1 MCRPGA
7 VFVCLLYASAALAA
21 DDLRRFEDFF
31 RVNSRDGRVRYIAVA
46 RFWSDIDNRYLM
58 TATRRAI
65 DSGLTEGL
73 RRSGDT
79 TDFAAIRGSLEA
91 AFVDEFITTLAVYKI
106 VNKRLQFDLY
116 YLPVLDDPDR
126 FGPEL
131 ASNRLIRL
139 NDTGGLQAALAH
151 ARAPVSMPALRE
163 TFDLITATAPAGE
176 RYTYLG
182 GVITVSARILDL
194 RLNYRKPR
202 PKPRQ
207 NAVKGF
213 VRLRRFFTA
222 HHFADTEITGNSF
235 AWPAATAGAQYV
247 TVDHISKFSIG
258 QPRPKPRLL
267 NIHFGLLLDGY
278 DNDLQA
284 DAQLREGGA
293 PEFLLVEN
301 VPLLRYIG
309 HVERTN
315 RPARTGV
322 PTLCRHGSART
333 MEVQRLSIRLPSGA
347 LALSDCQVTGYSV
360 LASARLRW
368 LRRQFPKFADYLE
381 LQRFGYAK

>member
-1 MCRPGA
+1 MCRAGA
-7 VFVCLLYASAALAA
+7 VFVCLLYAAAAPAA
-21 DDLRRFEDFF
+21 DELRRFEDFF
-31 RVNSRDGRVRYIAVA
+31 RVNDRDGRLRYIAVA
-46 RFWSDIDNRYLM
+46 RFWSDIDNRYLAA
-58 TATRRAI
+58 ATRRAI

-73 RRSGDT
+73 SRSGDT
-79 TDFAAIRGSLEA
+79 MDFTALRGSVEA
-91 AFVDEFITTLAVYKI
+91 AFVDEFITTLAIYKI

-116 YLPVLDDPDR
+116 HLPVLDDPDR

-131 ASNRLIRL
+131 ASNRLVRL
-139 NDTGGLQAALAH
+139 NDTGGLQAAMAH

-163 TFDLITATAPAGE
+163 AFDLITETAPAGE

-194 RLNYRKPR
+194 RPNYRKPR

-222 HHFADTEITGNSF
+222 HRFDDAEITGNNF
-235 AWPAATAGAQYV
+235 AWPAATAGTQYV

-258 QPRPKPRLL
+258 QPRPRPRLL

-284 DAQLREGGA
+284 DARRREGAA
-293 PEFLLVEN
+293 PEFLLVES
-301 VPLLRYIG
+301 VPLLRHIG
-309 HVERTN
+309 HVERAN

-322 PTLCRHGSART
+322 PTLWRHGSARKL
-333 MEVQRLSIRLPSGA
+333 EVQRLSIRLPSGA
-347 LALSDCQVTGYSV
+347 LAPGDCQVTGYSV
-360 LASARLRW
+360 FTTARRRRLQQQFAELAG
-368 LRRQFPKFADYLE
+368 YLE
-381 LQRFGYAK
+381 LERFGYTE